1 MANLTR
7 GEGLMIKSERQLLA
21 RFFLQAKKCG
31 AKSKR
36 NNHLPCKNA
45 AMKNGR
51 CRMHGGK
58 STGPKTEEGK
68 KKAAAANLKH
78 GRYTNAANAER
89 KYMRE
94 MMEWG
99 NDLEDIL

>member
-1 MANLTR
+1 MPINSTVKL
-7 GEGLMIKSERQLLA
+7 
-21 RFFLQAKKCG
+21 CG
-31 AKSKR
+31 AKSRR
-36 NNHLPCKNA
+36 NNNQPCRQP

-68 KKAAAANLKH
+68 KKAAKANFKH
-78 GRYTNAANAER
+78 GLYSNAAIAER

-94 MMEWG
+94 IMGWG
-99 NDLEDIL
+99 DELDDL